1 MSSALG
7 TQPTTEADGVNGL
20 PRRHGDT
27 EEWWVTGLRPVTE
40 IERMP
45 DSQALLGRIV
55 LVSLSSARSCRA
67 ERGPPLSQYF
77 SFLVRFSSLT
87 THKPPILIEALRHF
101 LRLARGR
108 SCKAHRA
115 MLIEAPFNETSG
127 EIVEDYVVVE
137 VK

>member
-7 TQPTTEADGVNGL
+7 TQPTTEADGVNGS

-55 LVSLSSARSCRA
+55 RVSLSSARSCRA

-101 LRLARGR
+101 FEIGSGPFLQGASCDVDRGAIQR
-108 SCKAHRA
+108 DHRR
-115 MLIEAPFNETSG
+115 
-127 EIVEDYVVVE
+127 DHCRRY
-137 VK
+137 